1 MMLVLAIFGLFIYFV
16 FTVYV
21 LHELCIVQS
30 KLIKEDQF
38 IFVHNLRI
46 FAKLLEACCLIW
58 DSTHSQFCDSLQFM

>member
-1 MMLVLAIFGLFIYFV
+1 MMVALAINFV

-30 KLIKEDQF
+30 KLIKENQF

-46 FAKLLEACCLIW
+46 FAKLLEACCLILGFN
-58 DSTHSQFCDSLQFM
+58 SFTIL